1 MQPSCGFHL
10 TRFFYVFLLD
20 FLEKYN
26 IIVLIDGYKRGFY
39 EYCVVYY
46 FVLLLLSD
54 VRFLV
59 VKRNSFKG
67 DLS

>member
-1 MQPSCGFHL
+1 MNTVWF
-10 TRFFYVFLLD
+10 
-20 FLEKYN
+20 
-26 IIVLIDGYKRGFY
+26 II
-39 EYCVVYY
+39 

-59 VKRNSFKG
+59 VKRNNFKG